1 MTDPFLTLAGPAPA
15 RAEADRWRQ
24 VALLSVAAAV
34 EGDER
39 ARVELAAALV
49 ALDCP
54 AEAEALLARA
64 RDDDPWARWWGVLA
78 AGQLGD
84 LDRLDAALHD
94 ARAAVAPTSPDGR
107 EVARRLADLDG
118 ELAELA
124 GAEPNG
130 ARFALLG
137 HRARPERRVLAVGRS
152 SAAFLLDPSWERL
165 RVVRLAPSDGPS
177 AGNAAHQQL
186 GALIEAV
193 RRGESGPGRPVPADV
208 ARTLEP
214 SPMLEA
220 LREEPGR
227 RDERLLRLAAEV
239 REERERL
246 ADERISLERERA
258 ALSGERA
265 RLRRARPAARPAP
278 APVAVAIPTTPKEAA
293 EVLGVERGAPPDEV
307 ERSWRELIARCH
319 PDRVEGL
326 HPEIRRRAAD
336 LTLAANAARDLL
348 TTNGARPRARRRGTA
363 SG

>member
-84 LDRLDAALHD
+84 LDRLDA
-94 ARAAVAPTSPDGR
+94 RAAVAPTSPDGR
-107 EVARRLADLDG
+107 EVAGRLADLDG
-118 ELAELA
+118 ELAELS

-165 RVVRLAPSDGPS
+165 RVVRLAPSDG
-177 AGNAAHQQL
+177 
-186 GALIEAV
+186 
-193 RRGESGPGRPVPADV
+193 
-208 ARTLEP
+208 
-214 SPMLEA
+214 
-220 LREEPGR
+220 
-227 RDERLLRLAAEV
+227 
-239 REERERL
+239 
-246 ADERISLERERA
+246 
-258 ALSGERA
+258 
-265 RLRRARPAARPAP
+265 
-278 APVAVAIPTTPKEAA
+278 
-293 EVLGVERGAPPDEV
+293 
-307 ERSWRELIARCH
+307 
-319 PDRVEGL
+319 
-326 HPEIRRRAAD
+326 
-336 LTLAANAARDLL
+336 
-348 TTNGARPRARRRGTA
+348 
-363 SG
+363 

>member
-1 MTDPFLTLAGPAPA
+1 MADPFLTLAGPAPA

-34 EGDER
+34 GGDDR

-54 AEAEALLARA
+54 AQAEALLAGA

-78 AGQLGD
+78 AGQRGD
-84 LDRLDAALHD
+84 LERLDAALHD
-94 ARAAVAPTSPDGR
+94 ARAAVSPTSPDGR
-107 EVARRLADLDG
+107 DVARRLADLAAELG
-118 ELAELA
+118 ELG
-124 GAEPNG
+124 GAEAEG

-137 HRARPERRVLAVGRS
+137 HRPRPVRRVLAAGRS

-165 RVVRLAPSDGPS
+165 RLVRLAPTDGPS
-177 AGNAAHQQL
+177 AGNAAHL
-186 GALIEAV
+186 SLDALIEAV
-193 RRGESGPGRPVPADV
+193 RRGESGPGRTVPDDV
-208 ARTLEP
+208 PRTLEP

-246 ADERISLERERA
+246 ADERIGLEQERA
-258 ALSGERA
+258 ALSSERA
-265 RLRRARPAARPAP
+265 RLRRARGPARPAP
-278 APVAVAIPTTPKEAA
+278 ARTVPVALPTTPSEAA
-293 EVLGVERGAPPDEV
+293 EVLGVERGAAQGEV
-307 ERSWRELIARCH
+307 ERSWREMIARCH

-326 HPEIRRRAAD
+326 HPAIRQRAAD
-336 LTLAANAARDLL
+336 LTLAINAARDLL
-348 TTNGARPRARRRGTA
+348 TTNGAKPRARRRG